1 MNWFIDFN
9 ALFEV
14 KSESML
20 YFLKRLLVIIHIF
33 IAKLKICQKDSTTIK
48 TFQISF
54 CCYIKSLEVLRKYIH
69 VL

>member
-33 IAKLKICQKDSTTIK
+33 IAKVKICQKDSTTIR
-48 TFQISF
+48 TFQVSF
-54 CCYIKSLEVLRKYIH
+54 CC
-69 VL
+69 